1 MILNFSAAI
10 ILARVWWA
18 FVLRGILAIAFGVI
32 VLLVPTIGLVAVV
45 AMFAAW
51 AIIGGATELIGA
63 WRMRGQRHWW
73 VGILEGLAGLAVGVL
88 VIFWPLQI
96 TALALLYVVAAWA
109 IVTGILQVW
118 LAIRMRE
125 QISGELLLGVAGVVS
140 VIFGLVLVIN
150 PGAGL
155 LSVLWLVGIF
165 AIAIGATF
173 FLVGLRLRRIFERA
187 KQQGEYV
194 ERGI

>member
-10 ILARVWWA
+10 ILARIWWA
-18 FVLRGILAIAFGVI
+18 FVLRGILAIAFGVV

-73 VGILEGLAGLAVGVL
+73 VGILEGLAGL
-88 VIFWPLQI
+88 
-96 TALALLYVVAAWA
+96 
-109 IVTGILQVW
+109 
-118 LAIRMRE
+118 
-125 QISGELLLGVAGVVS
+125 LLGVVGVVS

-155 LSVLWLVGIF
+155 LSVLWLVGVF

-173 FLVGLRLRRIFERA
+173 FLIGLRLRRIFERA